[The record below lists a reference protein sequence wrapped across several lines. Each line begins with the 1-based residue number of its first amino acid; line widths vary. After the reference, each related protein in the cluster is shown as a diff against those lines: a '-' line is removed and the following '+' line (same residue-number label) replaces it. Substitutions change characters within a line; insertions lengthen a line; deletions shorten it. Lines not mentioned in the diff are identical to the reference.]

1 MSLSL
6 RPREGTFKEYITW
19 VGIDVTYLIIIML
32 AVMIIISNISILQ
45 EYFCKNIVVILGIVL
60 FAAALFVFTF
70 GLKII
75 QENFWYSHIDY
86 GLIVLLI
93 SIAYCC
99 VFGRFYALFIFI
111 ILNVSLAIAA
121 AVMIIAVN
129 LKRLDLPAT
138 PIHPSLRSACSIL
151 YSTHACEALDIP
163 KLRQT
168 SRQNSLHFSDSPT
181 EEAVSELC
189 LCIGSMLGLF
199 LLGNTVRDCVGS
211 KHSFCFAMCQAFF
224 FWIFITLLFSGI
236 YMLILP
242 SKKKEGNRD

>member
-129 LKRLDLPAT
+129 LKRLDLPAFLAVVFLAVL
-138 PIHPSLRSACSIL
+138 IAFIGLLSIL
-151 YSTHACEALDIP
+151 LYALHVP
-163 KLRQT
+163 
-168 SRQNSLHFSDSPT
+168 FS
-181 EEAVSELC
+181 EAVSELC